1 MKKEVDLKLRS
12 KIIIKKFCEN
22 FNKEHTVKWFFI
34 GSGLYALVSN
44 LLLHCSPLDIN
55 PTVLYYMAAV
65 DETLR
70 NCSYGIF
77 ASITFYLIN
86 DFYKNIY
93 SKVDLYNE
101 MYPDLYN
108 LWLKVY
114 QLVLSLTDY
123 NLNEKQSNDEI
134 KNIILNNI
142 RLKDNKGD
150 NTRQSH
156 IPIDYFHLLY
166 VLWLDAD
173 KDKTKFLHVYGN
185 IISRVEYS
193 KLDDKENDLLIEE
206 LKQLLPKEKQ
216 FTKGMTVTM
225 DAHALERLIYIILL
239 YKSNLATMVNEYS
252 EFYYCKQ
259 PLIRKDAF

>member
-22 FNKEHTVKWFFI
+22 INKERIVKWFFI
-34 GSGLYALVSN
+34 GSGLYALASN
-44 LLLHCSPLDIN
+44 LLLHCSPLNIN
-55 PTVLYYMAAV
+55 PTILYNMAAL

-70 NCSYGIF
+70 NFSYGIF

-114 QLVLSLTDY
+114 QLVLALTDY
-123 NLNEKQSNDEI
+123 KLKENQSNDEI

-142 RLKDNKGD
+142 RLKDNDGKD
-150 NTRQSH
+150 IHQSQ
-156 IPIDYFHLLY
+156 IPIDYFHLMY
-166 VLWLDAD
+166 VLWLNVD
-173 KDKTKFLHVYGN
+173 KDKTKFLDIYGK

-193 KLDDKENDLLIEE
+193 KLDDKENDLLLEE
-206 LKQLLPKEKQ
+206 LKLLLPKEKH
-216 FTKGMTVTM
+216 FTKGMAVTM
-225 DAHALERLIYIILL
+225 NDHAIERLVYIILL
-239 YKSNLATMVNEYS
+239 YKSNLASMVNKYS
-252 EFYYCKQ
+252 EYYYCKQ